1 MLLFQLFPA
10 PWYNSYGRSV
20 TDYSFKQLR
29 RQEMEASVRFIA
41 PTTYCSKLGVPL
53 CFLPYLEIMQE
64 KRKKKKKKNPKQ
76 TKKQHRAGTKGLFT
90 HQHLEILA
98 SIFFLTFFLKSLFYL

>member
-1 MLLFQLFPA
+1 
-10 PWYNSYGRSV
+10 
-20 TDYSFKQLR
+20 
-29 RQEMEASVRFIA
+29 MEASVRFIA

-53 CFLPYLEIMQE
+53 CFPPYLEIMQL
-64 KRKKKKKKNPKQ
+64 KKKKKNPKQ

-98 SIFFLTFFLKSLFYL
+98 NTFFFLNLFFFFKVTFLSLTTTPPQKKKKENNKKRVFQHP